1 MNRLAQIAHSYEM
14 QIEEAVSTI
23 RARCGIRP
31 LVALTLGS
39 GLGDYATA
47 LKVEEEIPYTD
58 IPDFPVSTA
67 PGHDGRFIIGYLD
80 EVPVICMKGR
90 IHLYEGYEPWDVVL
104 PARVMRKL
112 GAEVLFLT
120 NAAGGINFGFMAGD
134 LMLVTDHISTF
145 APNPLIGPNFAEF
158 GTRFPDM
165 SHIYDLELCDL
176 IRETAHQENVPLQEG
191 VYVQLTGPSF
201 ESPAE
206 IRMLRQLGADAVGM
220 STVIEAI
227 AAHHAGMRVVCISCI
242 ANAAAG
248 MTKEPLS
255 GDDVNL
261 TAGETAPMF
270 SRLVSGSILAIG
282 KALKKS

>member
-1 MNRLAQIAHSYEM
+1 MNRLAQIAHSYEQ
-14 QIEEAVSTI
+14 QINEAVKAI
-23 RARCGIRP
+23 QDRCDVKP
-31 LVALTLGS
+31 LIALTLGS
-39 GLGDYATA
+39 GLGDYATE
-47 LKVEEEIPYTD
+47 LRVEEEIPYSE

-67 PGHDGRFIIGYLD
+67 PGHDGRFIIGYLED
-80 EVPVICMKGR
+80 VPVICMKGR

-120 NAAGGINFGFMAGD
+120 NASGGINFGFMAGD
-134 LMLVTDHISTF
+134 LMLVTDHISVF
-145 APNPLIGPNFAEF
+145 APNPLIGPNFDEF

-165 SHIYDLELCDL
+165 SHVYDLELNDL
-176 IRETAHQENVPLQEG
+176 IRETAHEEKVPLQEG

-206 IRMLRQLGADAVGM
+206 IRMLRQMGADAVGM

-227 AAHHAGMRVVCISCI
+227 AAHHAGMRVVCVSCI

-255 GDDVNL
+255 GEDVNL

-282 KALKKS
+282 KVLKK